1 MKRVAVIT
9 TSRADF
15 GIYRPLLAAIQTE
28 PELDLLLVVAGMH
41 LAPEMGLTVREIQA
55 EGWSIAA
62 RVECL
67 LSSDSDLG
75 MAKSLGIAVLGY
87 AETLA
92 RLSPDLVVILGDRFE
107 MFAAAAAAGPLRLP
121 LAHLYGG
128 ELTLGALDDAWRHAM
143 TKLSHLHFVASEE
156 YARRVVAMGE
166 EPWRVKVCGAL
177 SLDNLAAMELLGR
190 EELAREL
197 EINLEPAP
205 LLVTFHP
212 ETLADDPPAR
222 QMAEVLAALEGLARP
237 TVFTLPN
244 ADAGGRELAGLVR
257 AFCADHPW
265 AVARDNLGTR
275 RYFSLMRHAAA
286 MLGNSSSGI
295 IEAPSLGLPV
305 VNLGQ
310 RQAGRT
316 RGANLIDAACERGAI
331 LSALELALDPGF
343 RAQAERA
350 PNPYQRGGAARA
362 ICAGLLENHPRE
374 RLLRKR
380 FQDNPQSGDRPQHHG

>member
-15 GIYRPLLAAIQTE
+15 GIYRPLLAAIQAA
-28 PELDLLLVVAGMH
+28 PELELLLVVAGMH
-41 LAPEMGLTVREIQA
+41 LAPEMGLTVREIEA
-55 EGWSIAA
+55 EGWPIAA

-67 LSSDSDLG
+67 LSSDSNLG
-75 MAKSLGIAVLGY
+75 MAKSLGLAVLGH
-87 AETLA
+87 AEALA
-92 RLSPDLVVILGDRFE
+92 RLNPDLVVILGDRFE

-121 LAHLYGG
+121 LAHLHGG

-143 TKLSHLHFVASEE
+143 TKLSHLHFVTTQDH
-156 YARRVVAMGE
+156 ARRVIAMGE
-166 EPWRVKVCGAL
+166 ESWRVTVSGAL
-177 SLDNLAAMELLGR
+177 SLDNLTAMDLLGR
-190 EELAREL
+190 EDLAHEL
-197 EINLEPAP
+197 EIGLDPAP

-222 QMAEVLAALEGLARP
+222 QMAEVLAALEALARP
-237 TVFTLPN
+237 MVFTLPN
-244 ADAGGRELAGLVR
+244 ADAGGRELAALVR
-257 AFCADHPW
+257 DFCRDHPW

-275 RYFSLMRHAAA
+275 RYFSLMKHAAA

-316 RGANLIDAACERGAI
+316 RGANLIDAACQREAI
-331 LSALELALDPGF
+331 LAALEQALAPDF
-343 RAQAERA
+343 RAQAEQT
-350 PNPYQRGGAARA
+350 PNPYQRGGAAG
-362 ICAGLLENHPRE
+362 IILETIKQCPPAA
-374 RLLRKR
+374 RLLRKTT
-380 FQDNPQSGDRPQHHG
+380 D